1 MDYAEGLEKLAEY
14 RATHQCVDY
23 CTYRNSLTT
32 VIRMDLNHQ
41 EDTNYLPLGTFTY
54 DPSSYSHIQTFP
66 VSPDIVELGIRI
78 GVVVFKIES
87 NWGGDLTCLYRVSVY
102 ALLGITWL
110 IES

>member
-14 RATHQCVDY
+14 RATHQYVNY
-23 CTYRNSLTT
+23 STNRNSLTIA
-32 VIRMDLNHQ
+32 IRTDLNHE
-41 EDTNYLPLGTFTY
+41 EDINYLPLGTFTY

-102 ALLGITWL
+102 ALFGIT
-110 IES
+110 

>member
-14 RATHQCVDY
+14 RATHQYVNY
-23 CTYRNSLTT
+23 CTNRNSLTIA
-32 VIRMDLNHQ
+32 IRMSLNQ
-41 EDTNYLPLGTFTY
+41 EEDTNYLHLGTFTY

>member
-1 MDYAEGLEKLAEY
+1 
-14 RATHQCVDY
+14 
-23 CTYRNSLTT
+23 
-32 VIRMDLNHQ
+32 MDLNNE

-87 NWGGDLTCLYRVSVY
+87 NWGGDLTCLYRVSACAFAQNCLADWILKVRVHGN
-102 ALLGITWL
+102 A
-110 IES
+110 